1 MSTDYVDLVE
11 YIVKNIVDKPDAV
24 VVEAVQG
31 RGRSET
37 VEIRLDPVDVGRVI
51 GKGGRNIE
59 AIRSLVKASAIKE
72 HHRVNVEVIAEEEE
86 ARGYDEES
94 EVRTADSQAQ
104 VPATEP
110 AADPEPDPE
119 PEAAAEA
126 RPEAPG
132 AGQPEPVEG

>member
-1 MSTDYVDLVE
+1 MTTDYVDLVE

-72 HHRVNVEVIAEEEE
+72 HHRVNVEVISEIE
-86 ARGYDEES
+86 APDDGDE
-94 EVRTADSQAQ
+94 
-104 VPATEP
+104 TE
-110 AADPEPDPE
+110 AAGREPE
-119 PEAAAEA
+119 PEPETAPAATADG
-126 RPEAPG
+126 EAPA

>member
-1 MSTDYVDLVE
+1 MTTDYVDLVE

-72 HHRVNVEVIAEEEE
+72 HHRVNVEVISEIE
-86 ARGYDEES
+86 APDNGDE
-94 EVRTADSQAQ
+94 
-104 VPATEP
+104 TE
-110 AADPEPDPE
+110 AAARE
-119 PEAAAEA
+119 PEAEPETAPAPTAEG
-126 RPEAPG
+126 EAPA
-132 AGQPEPVEG
+132 AGQPEAVEG

>member
-72 HHRVNVEVIAEEEE
+72 HHRVNVEVISDEE
-86 ARGYDEES
+86 APAESHGEEPG
-94 EVRTADSQAQ
+94 ADAKT
-104 VPATEP
+104 PAEP
-110 AADPEPDPE
+110 Q
-119 PEAAAEA
+119 PEAAAEVA
-126 RPEAPG
+126 PEAQPHGEGRPEM
-132 AGQPEPVEG
+132 VEG

>member
-1 MSTDYVDLVE
+1 MTTDYVDLVE

-72 HHRVNVEVIAEEEE
+72 HHRVNVEVIAEDDVDVDVDVE
-86 ARGYDEES
+86 GYVAETDAS
-94 EVRTADSQAQ
+94 
-104 VPATEP
+104 ATGAETP
-110 AADPEPDPE
+110 
-119 PEAAAEA
+119 PEAEAEA
-126 RPEAPG
+126 G
-132 AGQPEPVEG
+132 

>member
-1 MSTDYVDLVE
+1 MTTDYVDLVE

-72 HHRVNVEVIAEEEE
+72 HHRVNVEVISEIE
-86 ARGYDEES
+86 APDDGDE
-94 EVRTADSQAQ
+94 
-104 VPATEP
+104 TE
-110 AADPEPDPE
+110 AAAREPE
-119 PEAAAEA
+119 PEPETAPAPTAEG
-126 RPEAPG
+126 EAPA
-132 AGQPEPVEG
+132 AGQPEAGEG

>member
-1 MSTDYVDLVE
+1 VSTDYVDLVE
-11 YIVKNIVDKPDAV
+11 YIVKNIVDKPDSV

-72 HHRVNVEVIAEEEE
+72 HHRVNVEVISEEVAPAE
-86 ARGYDEES
+86 GYGD
-94 EVRTADSQAQ
+94 
-104 VPATEP
+104 
-110 AADPEPDPE
+110 E
-119 PEAAAEA
+119 PEVSAAEA
-126 RPEAPG
+126 EAEAEPGQDVTVGDGVEAEAPG
-132 AGQPEPVEG
+132 DGRPEPVEG

>member
-1 MSTDYVDLVE
+1 MTTDYVDLVE

-72 HHRVNVEVIAEEEE
+72 HHRVNVEVISEIE
-86 ARGYDEES
+86 APDDGDE
-94 EVRTADSQAQ
+94 
-104 VPATEP
+104 TE
-110 AADPEPDPE
+110 AAAREPE
-119 PEAAAEA
+119 PEPETAPAPTAEG
-126 RPEAPG
+126 EAPA
-132 AGQPEPVEG
+132 AGQPEAVEG